1 MVLCPG
7 RHPFD
12 HHEDG
17 SPQHQPAGQLGP
29 CCGGC
34 RASGTLVHEGQLWG
48 AWPSPACCWDPQDG
62 CALPYPCH
70 PRWPSGPGVP
80 ACSVDSLTSTVFS
93 VAISSAGTAS
103 PPAPCCPGAEGPVEE
118 TLSAMLASCRLSAEA
133 AIDRRSFITSG
144 LASQLLEEL
153 LSQQLPGT
161 EPGPAEGS
169 EKQCRTAVASS
180 SSLERLRRHD
190 RRFQRAKE
198 HFQKQGWVPATNAD
212 QDTAV
217 IPCHLQPEESQGQ
230 VRWGQGSAA
239 QPCREARGHLFC
251 GTAWH
256 AAHGCCA
263 RVETVNSA
271 CPWDGDPGTVS
282 HTSHKPRSER
292 GHGRGPAGQ
301 PPLSYPGTWAPVWR
315 EPQQCPEKHWGSPRD
330 TPASR
335 PAHGTASI
343 PRDSQPSCTGT
354 ACAMLSPEPQHCWG
368 AASSMPRAGR
378 EPRREPEPTQQPRAQ
393 QLQGPTRMLR
403 YRDGEP
409 AHGCG
414 SVPGCPPGPRSRG
427 GSRKELRSQ
436 ERVGQR
442 DATQSHHGRHEQEE
456 MLVPES
462 WSRGQKQGRE
472 PSTPSR
478 QRQENSRQRPPIPDR
493 EESLEWDP
501 STCPGTTNMVRFI
514 ARSFE
519 LRAQQDAAQ
528 AERERQAWH
537 CRGARTAD
545 SPPGCSGGDPR
556 AQSWLVAEA
565 AECGTAGAQAV
576 AQPYQGG
583 KAGGRDGEEGRQHGG
598 HSQAPWC

>member
-1 MVLCPG
+1 M
-7 RHPFD
+7 
-12 HHEDG
+12 
-17 SPQHQPAGQLGP
+17 
-29 CCGGC
+29 
-34 RASGTLVHEGQLWG
+34 
-48 AWPSPACCWDPQDG
+48 
-62 CALPYPCH
+62 
-70 PRWPSGPGVP
+70 
-80 ACSVDSLTSTVFS
+80 
-93 VAISSAGTAS
+93 
-103 PPAPCCPGAEGPVEE
+103 EE

-393 QLQGPTRMLR
+393 QVGIGMPARCRPMCGQAQHSPSGAGAPCRTTSSLPLLSQLQGPTRMLR

-414 SVPGCPPGPRSRG
+414 SVPGCPPGPRSWG

-565 AECGTAGAQAV
+565 AECGTAGVQAV